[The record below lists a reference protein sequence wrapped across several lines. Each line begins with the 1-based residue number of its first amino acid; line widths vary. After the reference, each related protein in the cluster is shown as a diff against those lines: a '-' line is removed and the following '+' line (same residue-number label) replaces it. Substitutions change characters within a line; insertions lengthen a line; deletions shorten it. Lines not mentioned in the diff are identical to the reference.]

1 MNILSAEKLSK
12 AYSENLL
19 LKEVS
24 IGIDETDKIGLIGVN
39 GTGKSTILKI
49 LSGSEK
55 ADSGNIITKNG
66 LTVEYLSQNLDFD
79 EDITVI
85 QQVFKGNSPIIKLL
99 REYELVLS
107 NFNNNPSDDN
117 LQKKLL
123 MLSSNIDN
131 MKAWSIE
138 SEAKTI
144 LTKLGV
150 HNFSAKVGILS
161 GGQKKRIALASV
173 LINPSQ
179 LLILDEPTN
188 QLDNETI
195 DWLEK
200 HLNNRKGAL
209 LLVTHD
215 RYFLQRVCNKIVEIE
230 NGKLYSYNANYE
242 KYLEI
247 KAQQDDDNTASVRKQ
262 KSLYRKELDWIMRGA
277 KARSTKQK
285 ARISRFDKLEDSM
298 QTETSDNF
306 TINVGTTRLGKKIIE
321 MENLGKDFEK
331 LTVINEFDYV
341 LDRADRIGIIGPNG
355 SGKSTLLNLI
365 SGSLTPDR
373 GTINTG
379 ETVKIGFFTQENEY
393 INDKILVIEYI
404 REQAEFI
411 KTKDGTI
418 SALKMLEMF
427 LFPPDVHW
435 KRVAKLSG
443 GEKRRLFLLKILMAA
458 PNILLLD
465 EPTNDL
471 DIKTLTILENYLSE
485 FQGAVIAVSHDR
497 YFLDKVADKLFIF
510 KNNAII
516 NQFQGNYSDY
526 YLLNPVEKPAP
537 KEKIL
542 QKHENKKQKT
552 PKFTYNEKKDY
563 EQIDNKISK
572 LEFEIEELNQRIA
585 SDASDFLLLQ
595 KHTDQLNILETTL
608 NQTMDR
614 WVYLTE
620 LAELIEKN
628 KDNKN

>member
-1 MNILSAEKLSK
+1 MNILSTEKLTK
-12 AYSENLL
+12 AYSEKSLL
-19 LKEVS
+19 NEVS
-24 IGIDETDKIGLIGVN
+24 IGIDEFEKIGLIGVN

-49 LSGSEK
+49 LSGNEK

-66 LTVEYLSQNLDFD
+66 LTIEYLSQNLDFD

-85 QQVFKGNSPIIKLL
+85 QQVFKGNSPIMKLL

-107 NFNNNPSDDN
+107 NFNKNPRDDK
-117 LQKKLL
+117 LQKKLIS
-123 MLSSNIDN
+123 LSSNIDN
-131 MKAWSIE
+131 LKAWSIE

-150 HNFSAKVGILS
+150 NNFSTKIGILS

-200 HLNNRKGAL
+200 HLNSRKGAL

-215 RYFLQRVCNKIVEIE
+215 RYFLQRVCNKIIEIE
-230 NGKLYSYNANYE
+230 NGNLYSYNANYE

-247 KAQQDDDNTASVRKQ
+247 KTQQEDDSSASVRKQ
-262 KSLYRKELDWIMRGA
+262 KSLYKKELEWIMRGA
-277 KARSTKQK
+277 RARSTKQK
-285 ARISRFDKLEDSM
+285 ARIDRFDILEDSL
-298 QTETSDNF
+298 QSETSDNF

-321 MENLGKDFEK
+321 IENLGKDFED
-331 LTVINEFDYV
+331 LTVINDFNYI

-365 SGSLTPDR
+365 SGNLTPDR
-373 GTINTG
+373 GIINTG
-379 ETVKIGFFTQENEY
+379 KTVKIGFFSQENED
-393 INDKILVIEYI
+393 INDNILVIEYI
-404 REQAEFI
+404 REQAEYI
-411 KTKDGTI
+411 TTKDGTI
-418 SALKMLEMF
+418 SAKKMLEMF
-427 LFPPDVHW
+427 LFPPDVQW
-435 KRVAKLSG
+435 KRVSKLSG

-458 PNILLLD
+458 PNVLLLD

-497 YFLDKVADKLFIF
+497 YFLDKVTDKLFVF
-510 KNNAII
+510 ENDAII

-526 YLLNPVEKPAP
+526 CLSNPAEKSIP
-537 KEKIL
+537 KEKIIP
-542 QKHENKKQKT
+542 KNENKKQKT

-572 LEFEIEELNQRIA
+572 LEIEIEKLNQKIA
-585 SDASDFLLLQ
+585 SDSNDFILLQ
-595 KHTDQLNILETTL
+595 KHTDQLNVLETTL

-614 WVYLTE
+614 WIYLTE

>member
-12 AYSENLL
+12 TYSEKLL

-24 IGIDETDKIGLIGVN
+24 IGIDETEKIGLIGVN
-39 GTGKSTILKI
+39 GAGKSTVLKI
-49 LSGSEK
+49 LSGNEK
-55 ADSGNIITKNG
+55 ADSGNIITKKG
-66 LTVEYLSQNLDFD
+66 LTVEYLSQNPDFD
-79 EDITVI
+79 VDITVI
-85 QQVFKGNSPIIKLL
+85 QQVFKGNSPIMKLL

-123 MLSSNIDN
+123 ALSSNIDN

-150 HNFSAKVGILS
+150 YNFSAKVGILS

-200 HLNNRKGAL
+200 YLNNRKGAL

-230 NGKLYSYNANYE
+230 NGNLFSYKANYE

-247 KAQQDDDNTASVRKQ
+247 KAQQDDDNIASVRKQ
-262 KSLYRKELDWIMRGA
+262 KSLYRKELEWIMRGA

-285 ARISRFDKLEDSM
+285 ARIDRFDKLEDSLE
-298 QTETSDNF
+298 TETSSNF
-306 TINVGTTRLGKKIIE
+306 AINVGTTRLGKKTIE
-321 MENLGKDFEK
+321 IENLGKDFEE
-331 LTVINEFDYV
+331 LTVINEFDYI

-365 SGSLTPDR
+365 SGNLSPDR

-393 INDKILVIEYI
+393 INDNILVIEYI

-411 KTKDGTI
+411 KTRDGTI

-443 GEKRRLFLLKILMAA
+443 GEKRRLYLLKILMSA

-471 DIKTLTILENYLSE
+471 DIKTLTILENYLSK

-497 YFLDKVADKLFIF
+497 YFLDKVAEKLFIF
-510 KNNAII
+510 QNNAII

-526 YLLNPVEKPAP
+526 CLLNPV
-537 KEKIL
+537 
-542 QKHENKKQKT
+542 
-552 PKFTYNEKKDY
+552 
-563 EQIDNKISK
+563 
-572 LEFEIEELNQRIA
+572 
-585 SDASDFLLLQ
+585 
-595 KHTDQLNILETTL
+595 
-608 NQTMDR
+608 
-614 WVYLTE
+614 
-620 LAELIEKN
+620 
-628 KDNKN
+628 